1 MASNSIYWNASA
13 SPARTTTE
21 STLPERVDVA
31 IVGAGYTGLAA
42 AIHLARA
49 GRSVAVFDAEE
60 IGHGCSSRNG
70 GMVGPSFHQLGIAG
84 LTSQYGEAKAHAIMQ
99 EGMNALDYFE
109 RFVAEEKLDCDL
121 QMTGRFR
128 GARSVAGYDATARE
142 CEKLN
147 KAVGLPF
154 EMIGKENQRAEI
166 GTDFFD
172 GGVVYHR
179 DGGIHPR
186 KLVNALAEKAIEA
199 GAMLFPST
207 PVKGMRRDGTETEIF
222 CADTVV
228 KARDVLVATNGYA
241 DRRSNAMHQRVV
253 QIRTGAIATEE
264 IPVDL
269 MAELSPKG
277 RMFGES
283 ARIFMWF
290 RPSPDGKRFIF
301 GGRMGEPGCT
311 PEVRAAAIRTAA
323 LRVFPQL
330 ENIGAAHVWYGDVA
344 YTPDHSPH
352 LGFEDGVWLAGG
364 YCGSGVTRSL
374 YFAMKLSRRIL
385 GEANAETAFD
395 DLPFKKVPFKPFSR
409 KVADLMSRWWAWR
422 DERDLMKRA

>member
-1 MASNSIYWNASA
+1 MASDTIYWNASA
-13 SPARTTTE
+13 DSARVKAE

-31 IVGAGYTGLAA
+31 IVGGGYTGLAS

-70 GMVGPSFHQLGIAG
+70 GMVGPSFHQLGISG
-84 LTSQYGEAKAHAIMQ
+84 LTSQYGETKAHAIMQ
-99 EGMNALDYFE
+99 EGMNALNYFE

-128 GARSVAGYDATARE
+128 GARSIAGYDATARE

-154 EMIGKENQRAEI
+154 EMVAKENQRAEI

-186 KLVNALAEKAIEA
+186 KLANALATKAVEA

-222 CADTVV
+222 CGGKVV
-228 KARDVLVATNGYA
+228 TARDVLVATNGYA
-241 DRRSNAMHQRVV
+241 DRHRHR
-253 QIRTGAIATEE
+253 GD
-264 IPVDL
+264 P
-269 MAELSPKG
+269 G
-277 RMFGES
+277 G
-283 ARIFMWF
+283 
-290 RPSPDGKRFIF
+290 PDG
-301 GGRMGEPGCT
+301 
-311 PEVRAAAIRTAA
+311 RALAER
-323 LRVFPQL
+323 P
-330 ENIGAAHVWYGDVA
+330 HV
-344 YTPDHSPH
+344 
-352 LGFEDGVWLAGG
+352 
-364 YCGSGVTRSL
+364 
-374 YFAMKLSRRIL
+374 RRIRP
-385 GEANAETAFD
+385 
-395 DLPFKKVPFKPFSR
+395 DLHVVPAVTGR
-409 KVADLMSRWWAWR
+409 QALHLWWPHGRAWLHSGGTR
-422 DERDLMKRA
+422 RRHPDSSSPCVPAA

>member
-1 MASNSIYWNASA
+1 MASDTIYWNASA
-13 SPARTTTE
+13 DPARAKAE

-31 IVGAGYTGLAA
+31 IVGAGYTGLAS

-70 GMVGPSFHQLGIAG
+70 GMVGPSFHQLGISG
-84 LTSQYGEAKAHAIMQ
+84 LTSQYGETKAHAIMQ

-128 GARSVAGYDATARE
+128 GARSVAAYDATARE
-142 CEKLN
+142 CERLN

-154 EMIGKENQRAEI
+154 EMVAKENQRAEI

-186 KLVNALAEKAIEA
+186 KLANALATKAIEA

-222 CADTVV
+222 CGDTVV
-228 KARDVLVATNGYA
+228 TARDVLVATNGYA
-241 DRRSNAMHQRVV
+241 DRRTDAMHQRVV
-253 QIRTGAIATEE
+253 QIRTGAIATGE
-264 IPVDL
+264 IPADL

-311 PEVRAAAIRTAA
+311 PEERAAAIRTAA

-330 ENIGAAHVWYGDVA
+330 EPIGAAHVWYGDVA

-385 GEANAETAFD
+385 GEKDAETAFD